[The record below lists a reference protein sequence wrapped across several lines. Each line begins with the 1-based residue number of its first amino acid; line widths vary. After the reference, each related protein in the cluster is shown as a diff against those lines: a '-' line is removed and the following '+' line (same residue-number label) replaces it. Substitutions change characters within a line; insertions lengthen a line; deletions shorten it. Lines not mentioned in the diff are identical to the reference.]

1 MGSAMKQKNWMV
13 GAGLALA
20 LTLSCRVHAQEGV
33 GDVIYVPTPQ
43 KVVEAM
49 LKMVKIGPKD
59 FIIDLGSGDG
69 RMVITAAREF
79 GARGVGVDLD
89 TALLDLSRENAQ
101 RDGVAERANFIEQNL
116 FETDLSQATVISSYL
131 LPEMNQRLR
140 PKLLNLKPGTRVV
153 AHDYHMGEWYPDQND
168 TLIVPEKVVGR
179 PGKSFIYMW
188 VVPAKLAG
196 LWESRLKTEKWE
208 FEFTQSFQMIEGE
221 IKIKGRNIKLPRF
234 KLAGDRIGFTV
245 LTKPGDNSTR
255 HRFKGT
261 VQSSVI
267 EGMVTVGSGTALKRL
282 PWSARLTKRGDLTSF
297 EPPAARQ

>member
-1 MGSAMKQKNWMV
+1 MSSAMKQKWI
-13 GAGLALA
+13 ACAALALA
-20 LTLSCRVHAQEGV
+20 LLLTCHVRAQEGA

-49 LKMVKIGPKD
+49 LKLAKVGPKD

-69 RMVITAAREF
+69 RMVITAVREF

-89 TALLDLSRENAQ
+89 TVLLDQSRENAK
-101 RDGVAERANFIEQNL
+101 RDGVAERAQFIEQNL
-116 FETDLSQATVISSYL
+116 FETDLNQATVISTYL

-140 PKLLNLKPGTRVV
+140 PRLLNLKPGTRVV

-196 LWESRLKTEKWE
+196 IWESHVSAEKWE
-208 FEFTQSFQMIEGE
+208 FDFTQNFQMIEGG
-221 IKIKGRNIKLPRF
+221 IRINGRPIKLPQL
-234 KLAGDRIGFTV
+234 KLAGDQIIFTV
-245 LTKPGDNSTR
+245 VAKPGDNSTR

-261 VQSSVI
+261 VQNWVI
-267 EGMVTVGSGTALKRL
+267 EGWVTAGSGTALKTL
-282 PWSARLTKRGDLTSF
+282 PWRARLIERGDLKSF
-297 EPPAARQ
+297 EPAATLQ